1 MAKRLIL
8 LALCLALILSG
19 CVKEKQ
25 VNNDPSSEP
34 NDIISDAVTP
44 EKEPVTTNFGLA
56 YQAQFGLNPYQCT
69 SLTNRT
75 ILSLLYESLF
85 TVTSG
90 FQVEPVLCEY
100 YDVSSDLQT
109 YTVHLV
115 PDAQFWDGTRLTAAD
130 VAASYRAAINSP
142 VYGERFYA
150 LDDIETPNNSTVVF
164 RTWIPY
170 ENLTLLLDVPIVQA
184 ETVDSA
190 VPKGTGPYRLVQER
204 YTNTLVRNGYWWQ
217 DTYDAVVSV
226 PGIDLVPTA
235 SPTDVRDD
243 FEYGVTSVVCTD
255 PNSAAYVDYHCDYEL
270 WNCSTTIMDYIG
282 FNVYHGLFSITEL
295 RVALTNI
302 IDRKAIATELYHGYA
317 EAAVL
322 PASPLSSFY
331 DETLAAQYDYNPEKF
346 INAVRL
352 TKAKTSEAVF
362 LVCNSDPRRVD
373 AAEFIAAEA
382 EKYDIHLTVDAV
394 NERTYKDRLYT
405 GDFDLYLG
413 EARLSPTFD
422 LSPFFD
428 GGSLCYGSIFS
439 NDLTGM
445 CRDAM
450 ENSGNYYNLH
460 SSVMAYGM
468 LCPVL
473 FKSYAVYATRG
484 VISNMYPAIDNIF
497 HSSNGR
503 TLSDAI
509 STAPEQSDPAIT
521 QAEDQPDENEEA
533 SEETDDESSE
543 DEDGEWGT
551 DDSDYENSDY
561 EDYNYDDSE
570 DDYEEYES
578 DEEDNGDG

>member
-19 CVKEKQ
+19 CASGKQ
-25 VNNDPSSEP
+25 ETNDPASEP

-44 EKEPVTTNFGLA
+44 EKEPITTNFGLA

-100 YDVSSDLQT
+100 YDVSSDLKRC
-109 YTVHLV
+109 TVHLV
-115 PDAQFWDGTRLTAAD
+115 PEAQFWDGTRLTSAD
-130 VAASYRAAINSP
+130 VAASYKAAMNSP

-150 LDDIETPNNSTVVF
+150 LDSIETPDSSTVVF
-164 RTWIPY
+164 NTWIPY

-184 ETVDSA
+184 DTVDSA
-190 VPKGTGPYRLVQER
+190 VPHGTGPYRLVQER

-235 SPTDVRDD
+235 TPTDVRDD

-270 WNCSTTIMDYIG
+270 WNCSTTIMDYVG
-282 FNVYHGLFSITEL
+282 FNVYHGLFSLTEL
-295 RVALTNI
+295 RVALTYI

-317 EAAVL
+317 EASVL
-322 PASPLSSFY
+322 PASPLSSYY

-346 INAVRL
+346 INAVRA
-352 TKAKTSEAVF
+352 THAKTSEAVF
-362 LVCNSDPRRVD
+362 LVCNADPRRVD

-382 EKYDIHLTVDAV
+382 EKYDIHLIVDAV
-394 NERTYKDRLYT
+394 NERTYLDRLYT

-450 ENSGNYYNLH
+450 ENSGNYYTLH
-460 SSVMAYGM
+460 SSVMANGM

-484 VISNMYPAIDNIF
+484 VISNMYPAIDNVF
-497 HSSNGR
+497 YSSNGR

-509 STAPEQSDPAIT
+509 NAAPEQPVSPDAQTANETETEDASSGEAEEEQSD
-521 QAEDQPDENEEA
+521 EYDE
-533 SEETDDESSE
+533 SEEEESDYDYDEDES
-543 DEDGEWGT
+543 
-551 DDSDYENSDY
+551 
-561 EDYNYDDSE
+561 EDYDSE
-570 DDYEEYES
+570 EYDYEEEES
-578 DEEDNGDG
+578 DDS

>member
-8 LALCLALILSG
+8 LVLCLALILSG
-19 CVKEKQ
+19 CASEKQ
-25 VNNDPSSEP
+25 VKNDPASET
-34 NDIISDAVTP
+34 NDIISDAVMP
-44 EKEPVTTNFGLA
+44 EKEPITTNFGLA

-100 YDVSSDLQT
+100 YDVSNDLKQ

-115 PDAQFWDGTRLTAAD
+115 PEAQFWDGTRLTSAD
-130 VAASYRAAINSP
+130 VAASYQAAMNSP

-150 LDDIETPNNSTVVF
+150 VDEIETPDSSTVIF

-184 ETVDSA
+184 DSVDA
-190 VPKGTGPYRLVQER
+190 AIPKGTGPYRLVQER

-217 DTYDAVVSV
+217 DAYDAVVSV

-302 IDRKAIATELYHGYA
+302 IDRKSIATELYHGYA

-322 PASPLSSFY
+322 PASPLSNFY

-362 LVCNSDPRRVD
+362 LVCNADPRRVD

-382 EKYDIHLTVDAV
+382 EKYDIHLIVDAV
-394 NERTYKDRLYT
+394 NERTFEDRLYT

-422 LSPFFD
+422 LSAFFD
-428 GGSLCYGSIFS
+428 GGSLCYGSIYS
-439 NDLTGM
+439 NDLTAM

-509 STAPEQSDPAIT
+509 IAAPEQSGAALTPA
-521 QAEDQPDENEEA
+521 DGQPESDEEA
-533 SEETDDESSE
+533 SEETEGEESE
-543 DEDGEWGT
+543 DEDS
-551 DDSDYENSDY
+551 DDGQW
-561 EDYNYDDSE
+561 EDDAS
-570 DDYEEYES
+570 DYEEYEDEYDEYAS
-578 DEEDNGDG
+578 DEEDDAYG